1 MTFVK
6 FNQPARGQRFPFN
19 PIYSD
24 LLSNLSDSH
33 PAGEISTGGIPPVN
47 ISETPM
53 HYQIDLAAPGNKKED
68 FVLSIEDGKL
78 TVSIAKKEEA
88 TERAA
93 EILNYTRRE
102 IVQSIFSRSFN
113 LPEEADQDVIN
124 ATYDAGILTI
134 TIGKREDVKLRKI
147 ARNIV
152 IK

>member
-6 FNQPARGQRFPFN
+6 FNQPVRGHRFPFT
-19 PIYSD
+19 PFYGD
-24 LLSNLSDSH
+24 LLSKLVDSH
-33 PAGEISTGGIPPVN
+33 PEDEISTGGIPPVN

-78 TVSIAKKEEA
+78 TVSIASKEQSSEPVA
-88 TERAA
+88 KT
-93 EILNYTRRE
+93 LNYSRRE
-102 IVQSIFSRSFN
+102 IVQSVFSRSFT
-113 LPEEADQDVIN
+113 LPEEADQDVID
-124 ATYDAGILTI
+124 ATYSAGILTI

-147 ARNIV
+147 LRNIE